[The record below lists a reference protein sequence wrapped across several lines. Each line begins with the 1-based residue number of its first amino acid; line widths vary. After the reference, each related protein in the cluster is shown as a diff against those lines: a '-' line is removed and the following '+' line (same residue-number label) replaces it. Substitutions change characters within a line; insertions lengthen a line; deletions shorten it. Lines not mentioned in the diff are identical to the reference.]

1 MHEAKPKNVATAQ
14 IILWSTLAIGLV
26 RTFLEHKRV
35 TEEVAAAGFGSG
47 FVYFVTFF
55 TLGFM
60 ALQIYLI
67 GARKN
72 WARWLFV
79 ILFVIGIPSSA
90 NQLIS
95 SFSAAP
101 LSSSI
106 GVLQALAQ
114 VYACVLLF
122 TPTVRDW
129 FKKTAL
135 K

>member
-1 MHEAKPKNVATAQ
+1 
-14 IILWSTLAIGLV
+14 
-26 RTFLEHKRV
+26 
-35 TEEVAAAGFGSG
+35 
-47 FVYFVTFF
+47 
-55 TLGFM
+55 M

-90 NQLIS
+90 NLLIS

-101 LSSSI
+101 FSSSI